1 MGISTKA
8 WTTRA
13 FAMACSAAAVCA
25 TTPAA
30 AGPLDDLGMRSSVG
44 SMLYLHLPLGA
55 SQSLR
60 SGTFNFV
67 LKNEFASSAPG
78 LERDKTTNPNPSTTS
93 FNLMNLEL
101 GLSGRPKSLALT
113 GLTALG
119 NTPPNK

>member
-44 SMLYLHLPLGA
+44 SMLYFHLPLGS

-60 SGTFNFV
+60 FGTFNFV

-78 LERDKTTNPNPSTTS
+78 FEREKPTNPMSANTS

-101 GLSGRPKSLALT
+101 GLSGRPRSLALT

-119 NTPPNK
+119 TPPNK